1 MTTIITAL
9 EAAAILSISTT
20 SATTAFSRVMKR
32 AAALGLAGDCRRC
45 KGTGTYGMMNGRGE
59 NYCYGCAGCGK
70 SAPITAELV
79 ATIKARTEA
88 GELAGYFAAES
99 ESRMRKV
106 LAGRGVNADVLAA
119 GLVEVFAAI
128 AAFVAARPAMPVRT
142 TVNQWPNA
150 NGVEIE
156 ICRNGVAIASTV
168 CPDGD
173 SFVIAAARKALLDA
187 MAA

>member
-1 MTTIITAL
+1 MIDGVHVAQKAL
-9 EAAAILSISTT
+9 D
-20 SATTAFSRVMKR
+20 
-32 AAALGLAGDCRRC
+32 LAGDCRRC

-70 SAPITAELV
+70 SVPITTELV
-79 ATIKARTEA
+79 ATIKTSTEA
-88 GELAGYFAAES
+88 GDLAGYFAAES

-106 LAGRGVNADVLAA
+106 LAGRGVNADALAA

-150 NGVEIE
+150 RGVEIE
-156 ICRNGVAIASTV
+156 VCRNGVAVASAV
-168 CPDGD
+168 ESSVGSPASSSAVAGVLLAGA
-173 SFVIAAARKALLDA
+173 SSLGMSSAAATLSSPSSP
-187 MAA
+187 